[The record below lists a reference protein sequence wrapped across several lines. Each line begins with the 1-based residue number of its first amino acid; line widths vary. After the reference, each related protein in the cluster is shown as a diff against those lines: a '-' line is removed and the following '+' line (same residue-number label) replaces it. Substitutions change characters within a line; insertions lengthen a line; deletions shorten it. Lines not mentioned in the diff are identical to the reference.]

1 MSVEKSGIFIIYSER
16 LFCDG
21 MRSML
26 VGEEEYYISG
36 MTDRAELALNEI
48 SSCHPDILLL
58 EVEQANVLT
67 IDFIDTLKA
76 KHHSLPIFLIASEMK
91 RGLTENIIDSGIS
104 GFIFKSGNKD
114 ELLKGLS
121 RLRSNDRYFCR
132 EISQML
138 LKDFQDL
145 NQDKDEL
152 LTYRERQI
160 LELLVDGE
168 TNQKIASVLRISE
181 NTVKTHRRNMME
193 KFGARNLLGMVRYAF
208 EKNIISRNEPAV

>member
-1 MSVEKSGIFIIYSER
+1 M
-16 LFCDG
+16 
-21 MRSML
+21 
-26 VGEEEYYISG
+26 
-36 MTDRAELALNEI
+36 NEI
-48 SSCHPDILLL
+48 SSCHPDIILL

-121 RLRSNDRYFCR
+121 RLRSNDRYFCT